1 MSEVSVDARL
11 IGIIGKPHGIKG
23 EITVMLLTD
32 YPKTVKRGDTLFFD
46 EKCKKKIEVESIR
59 WKKIKRSYMTVIKFK
74 GIDSRNDAEK
84 LKGVSLFRSIKDSPE
99 LKEDEY
105 WVDDII
111 NCLVY
116 TKNNIFVGKVVNVE
130 KFAANDNLAVKIE
143 NKDLDIRDSG
153 DSDSSI
159 LYIPVIEDY
168 IESINLK
175 DKKII
180 LKKIPEYI

>member
-1 MSEVSVDARL
+1 MSEVIVDARL
-11 IGIIGKPHGIKG
+11 IGVIGKPHGIKG
-23 EITVMLLTD
+23 EITVVLLTD
-32 YPKTVKRGDTLFFD
+32 YPKTIKSGDTLFFD
-46 EKCKKKIEVESIR
+46 EKCKKKIDVESIR
-59 WKKIKRSYMTVIKFK
+59 WKKIKRSYIPVIKFK
-74 GIDSRNDAEK
+74 GIDSRNDAEN
-84 LKGVSLFRSIKDSPE
+84 LKGARLFRSVKDSPK

-111 NCLVY
+111 NCMVY

-130 KFAANDNLAVKIE
+130 KFAANDNLEVKIE
-143 NKDLDIRDSG
+143 NKDLDIRN
-153 DSDSSI
+153 SDSNI
-159 LYIPVIEDY
+159 FYIPVIEIY

>member
-1 MSEVSVDARL
+1 MSEVSVDVRL

-32 YPKTVKRGDTLFFD
+32 YPKTIKSGDTLFFD

-59 WKKIKRSYMTVIKFK
+59 WKKIRRYYMAVIKFK
-74 GIDSRNDAEK
+74 DIGSRNDAEN
-84 LKGVSLFRSIKDSPE
+84 LKGASLFRSAKDSPE

-116 TKNNIFVGKVVNVE
+116 TKSNIFVGKVINVE
-130 KFAANDNLAVKIE
+130 KFVANDNLTVKIE
-143 NKDLDIRDSG
+143 NKDLDIRDL
-153 DSDSSI
+153 DSSSI
-159 LYIPVIEDY
+159 LYVPVIESY

>member
-11 IGIIGKPHGIKG
+11 IGVIGKPHGIKG
-23 EITVMLLTD
+23 EITVVLLTD
-32 YPKTVKRGDTLFFD
+32 YPKTIKSGDTLFFD
-46 EKCKKKIEVESIR
+46 EKCKKKIDVESIR
-59 WKKIKRSYMTVIKFK
+59 WKKIKRYYIPVIKFK
-74 GIDSRNDAEK
+74 GIDSRNDAEN
-84 LKGVSLFRSIKDSPE
+84 LKGASLFRSVKDSPK

-111 NCLVY
+111 NCMVY

-143 NKDLDIRDSG
+143 NKDLDIRDS
-153 DSDSSI
+153 DSNI
-159 LYIPVIEDY
+159 FYIPVIEIY

>member
-1 MSEVSVDARL
+1 MSEVIVDARL
-11 IGIIGKPHGIKG
+11 IGVIGKPHGIKG
-23 EITVMLLTD
+23 EITVVLLTD
-32 YPKTVKRGDTLFFD
+32 YPKTIKSGDTLFFD
-46 EKCKKKIEVESIR
+46 EKCKKKIDVESIR
-59 WKKIKRSYMTVIKFK
+59 WKKIKRSYIPVIKFK
-74 GIDSRNDAEK
+74 GIDSRNDAEN
-84 LKGVSLFRSIKDSPE
+84 LKGARLFRSVKDSPK

-111 NCLVY
+111 NCMVY

-143 NKDLDIRDSG
+143 NKDLDIRN
-153 DSDSSI
+153 SDSNI
-159 LYIPVIEDY
+159 FYIPVIEIY

>member
-11 IGIIGKPHGIKG
+11 IGVIGKPHGIKG
-23 EITVMLLTD
+23 EITVVLLTD
-32 YPKTVKRGDTLFFD
+32 YPKTIKSGDTLFFD
-46 EKCKKKIEVESIR
+46 EKCKKKIDVESIR
-59 WKKIKRSYMTVIKFK
+59 WKKIKRSYIPVIKFK
-74 GIDSRNDAEK
+74 GIDSRNDAEN
-84 LKGVSLFRSIKDSPE
+84 LKGARLFRSVKDSPK
-99 LKEDEY
+99 LKENEY

-111 NCLVY
+111 NCMVY

-143 NKDLDIRDSG
+143 NKDLDIRDSN
-153 DSDSSI
+153 SNI
-159 LYIPVIEDY
+159 FYIPVIEIY

>member
-1 MSEVSVDARL
+1 MSEVIVDARL
-11 IGIIGKPHGIKG
+11 IGVIGKPHGIKG
-23 EITVMLLTD
+23 EITVVLLTD
-32 YPKTVKRGDTLFFD
+32 YPKTIKSGDTLFFD
-46 EKCKKKIEVESIR
+46 EKCKKKIDVESIR
-59 WKKIKRSYMTVIKFK
+59 WKKIKRSYIPVIKFK
-74 GIDSRNDAEK
+74 GIDSRNDAEN
-84 LKGVSLFRSIKDSPE
+84 LKSARLFRSVKDSPK

-111 NCLVY
+111 NCMVY

-143 NKDLDIRDSG
+143 NKDLDIRDS
-153 DSDSSI
+153 DSNI
-159 LYIPVIEDY
+159 FYIPVIEIY

>member
-1 MSEVSVDARL
+1 
-11 IGIIGKPHGIKG
+11 
-23 EITVMLLTD
+23 
-32 YPKTVKRGDTLFFD
+32 
-46 EKCKKKIEVESIR
+46 
-59 WKKIKRSYMTVIKFK
+59 
-74 GIDSRNDAEK
+74 
-84 LKGVSLFRSIKDSPE
+84 
-99 LKEDEY
+99 Y

-130 KFAANDNLAVKIE
+130 KFTANDNLAVKIE

>member
-23 EITVMLLTD
+23 EITVVLLTD
-32 YPKTVKRGDTLFFD
+32 YPKTIKSGDILFFD
-46 EKCKKKIEVESIR
+46 EKCKKKIDVESIR
-59 WKKIKRSYMTVIKFK
+59 WKKIKKSYMPVIKFK
-74 GIDSRNDAEK
+74 GIDSRNDAEN
-84 LKGVSLFRSIKDSPE
+84 LKGASLFRSVKDSPK

-111 NCLVY
+111 NCMVY

-143 NKDLDIRDSG
+143 NKDLDIRDS
-153 DSDSSI
+153 DSNI
-159 LYIPVIEDY
+159 FYIPVIKIY